1 MQTKEHRYWMQKAI
15 HQAEKGKTPFGAVI
29 VNANDECIEAYNT
42 TNIDGATA
50 HAEINVI
57 RKLNQLHF
65 SKANNLRLYSTVEP
79 CPMCMS
85 AIIWANIGQLI
96 YGASIEDASKFGKQI
111 QISSKRIAA
120 QSWYDV
126 QITPNIE
133 VEKCKSLLEKYFG

>member
-1 MQTKEHRYWMQKAI
+1 
-15 HQAEKGKTPFGAVI
+15 
-29 VNANDECIEAYNT
+29 
-42 TNIDGATA
+42 
-50 HAEINVI
+50 
-57 RKLNQLHF
+57 
-65 SKANNLRLYSTVEP
+65 
-79 CPMCMS
+79 MS

-111 QISSKRIAA
+111 QISSKEIAA